1 VVLKDEEIAC
11 GMDSTVQRYQVGG
24 EVPVRSCGSV
34 SGPAVPKVFQS
45 AMVDDLDQF
54 ENPSSRSLADY
65 WAMAVRRRWVIL
77 LPLFLCWALVWI
89 VSWFLPAVYKSEAV
103 ILVEQPKV
111 PEQYVV
117 PNVTV
122 NLQDRLQS
130 MTQQILSR
138 TRLQATIDRFHLYQ
152 GSRTLGGLTQTGD
165 PVEQMRKDIKIDLVD
180 SAARPGQL
188 TGFKIAYS
196 AGSPELA
203 QRVNTELTSL
213 FIEENLKYE
222 QQLSESTTSFL
233 QSQLEDARNK
243 LAEQEAKVRAFKAT
257 HFGDLPSQMETNVQ
271 ILSGLQN
278 QLLSTQ
284 RALDG
289 AKQQKLYL
297 ESLLQQYQSA
307 QATVG
312 SVDSAT
318 ASLESVTNELVD
330 LRAKLEDA
338 RARLTD
344 EHPDV
349 IALKEKVANT
359 EKRKKDL
366 EAEIAAHPDS
376 GNTKNGM
383 DPTATAEVQ
392 RRATTPMMQVQS
404 QIKSINLEIENDNE
418 HVKDLESQ
426 ISSYRARLN
435 LTPQTEQQLADISR
449 GYEESKA
456 NYNSLL
462 QKQNQSQL
470 ATSLEQ
476 RQQGQQF
483 RILDPPNLPN
493 RPSAPNHLLLSL
505 AGLLAGGGLGLG
517 LAAYLELR
525 NALVRQEKDL
535 DGLIPA
541 RVLVGIP
548 HLKVPGED
556 RVQAMTRRLEIGA
569 FAVMVLL
576 LLAGNLYALYK
587 G

>member
-1 VVLKDEEIAC
+1 
-11 GMDSTVQRYQVGG
+11 
-24 EVPVRSCGSV
+24 
-34 SGPAVPKVFQS
+34 
-45 AMVDDLDQF
+45 MVDDLDQF
-54 ENPSSRSLADY
+54 ENPSARSPADY
-65 WAMAVRRRWVIL
+65 WAMVVRRRWVIL

-89 VSWFLPAVYKSEAV
+89 ASWFVPAVYKSEAV

-138 TRLQATIDRFHLYQ
+138 TRLQATINRFHLYQ
-152 GSRTLGGLTQTGD
+152 GSRALGGLTETGD
-165 PVEQMRKDIKIDLVD
+165 AVEQMRKDIKIDLVD

-307 QATVG
+307 QANVG
-312 SVDSAT
+312 SEDSSTSALLSIT
-318 ASLESVTNELVD
+318 KELVD

-338 RARLTD
+338 RSRQTD

-349 IALKEKVANT
+349 IALKEKVANA

-366 EAEIAAHPDS
+366 EAEISAHPDAEKP
-376 GNTKNGM
+376 KNGM
-383 DPTATAEVQ
+383 DPTVAAEVQ
-392 RRATTPMMQVQS
+392 RGATTPMMQVQS
-404 QIKSINLEIENDNE
+404 QIKSINLEIENDSQ

-505 AGLLAGGGLGLG
+505 AGLVAGAGLGLG
-517 LAAYLELR
+517 LVVYLELG
-525 NALVRQEKDL
+525 NAVVRQEKDL
-535 DGLIPA
+535 EGLIQT

-548 HLKVPGED
+548 HLDIPGEN
-556 RVQAMTRRLEIGA
+556 RVRAMRRRLEIGA
-569 FAVMVLL
+569 FAVMALL
-576 LLAGNLYALYK
+576 LVMGNLYALYK

>member
-1 VVLKDEEIAC
+1 
-11 GMDSTVQRYQVGG
+11 
-24 EVPVRSCGSV
+24 
-34 SGPAVPKVFQS
+34 
-45 AMVDDLDQF
+45 MVDDLDQF
-54 ENPSSRSLADY
+54 ENPSSRGPADY

-89 VSWFLPAVYKSEAV
+89 VGWFLPATYKSDAL
-103 ILVEQPKV
+103 ILVEQQKV

-130 MTQQILSR
+130 MTEQILSR
-138 TRLQATIDRFHLYQ
+138 TRLQTTIDRFHLYQ
-152 GSRTLGGLTQTGD
+152 SRRNLGGVTQSAD

-188 TGFKIAYS
+188 TAFRIAYS

-222 QQLSESTTSFL
+222 QQLSESTTEFL
-233 QSQLEDARNK
+233 QSQLEEEKRK
-243 LAEQEAKVRAFKAT
+243 LAEQEAKVRKFKAE
-257 HFGDLPSQMETNVQ
+257 HFADLPSQTETNVQ

-289 AKQQKLYL
+289 AKQQRLYL

-307 QATVG
+307 QANIGTDDT
-312 SVDSAT
+312 SPS
-318 ASLESVTNELVD
+318 SLQSLTKELVD
-330 LRAKLEDA
+330 LRRKLEDA
-338 RARLTD
+338 RSRLTE

-349 IALKEKVANT
+349 IALKEKLANA
-359 EKRKKDL
+359 EKVKKDL
-366 EAEIAAHPDS
+366 EAEVASHPDAVKAKDAV
-376 GNTKNGM
+376 N
-383 DPTATAEVQ
+383 PTVGAEVE
-392 RRATTPMMQVQS
+392 RGSTTPMMQVQS
-404 QIKSINLEIENDNE
+404 QIKSIDLEIENDSK
-418 HVKDLESQ
+418 HVRDLESQ
-426 ISSYRARLN
+426 ISSYRSRLN
-435 LTPQTEQQLADISR
+435 LTPQTEQELAEISR
-449 GYEESKA
+449 GYEEEKA

-483 RILDPPNLPN
+483 RILDPPNLPT

-505 AGLLAGGGLGLG
+505 GGLLAGAGLGLG
-517 LAAYLELR
+517 LALYLELS
-525 NALVRQEKDL
+525 NALVRAEKDL
-535 DGLIPA
+535 EDLIPT

-548 HLKVPGED
+548 HLNAPGED
-556 RVQAMTRRLEIGA
+556 RVKAMAHRLEVGA
-569 FAVMVLL
+569 FAVMALL
-576 LLAGNLYALYK
+576 LMAGNLYAFYK